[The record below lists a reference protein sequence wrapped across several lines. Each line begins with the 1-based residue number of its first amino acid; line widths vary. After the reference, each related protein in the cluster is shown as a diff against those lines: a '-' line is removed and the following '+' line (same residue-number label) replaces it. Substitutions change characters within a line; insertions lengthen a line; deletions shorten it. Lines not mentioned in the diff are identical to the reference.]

1 MRILGLIL
9 SIFVFVSCLNDKN
22 SPLAYQPIVVDTTTV
37 VTPINPSTPTTPAT
51 NCSPDTVYFHQTIL
65 PLITSNCAMS
75 GCHDAISKKDGVI
88 LTDYTNIMRKVK
100 VSSPA
105 SSDLYKC
112 LIETG
117 EDRMPPAPAAEFSL
131 ANKGLVLKWIQQGA
145 KNNSCS
151 ASSATCDTTA
161 VSFSATV
168 FPTLKTYCTGCH
180 SGTTPSAGI
189 DLNSHAAV
197 KVYAANGKLMGSIN
211 HAVGY
216 IPMPSSTSKL
226 GTCEISQIKAWIA
239 EGTLNN

>member
-1 MRILGLIL
+1 MRILG
-9 SIFVFVSCLNDKN
+9 IFVSLFVFISCLNDKN
-22 SPLAYQPIVVDTTTV
+22 APLPSQPVVADTTTTTIPV
-37 VTPINPSTPTTPAT
+37 LPAGPAVTS
-51 NCSPDTVYFHQTIL
+51 CSPDTVYFHQTIL

-75 GCHDAISKKDGVI
+75 GCHDAISHKEGVN
-88 LTDYTNIMRKVK
+88 LTDYTNIMREVK
-100 VSSPA
+100 VASPT

-112 LIETG
+112 LNETG
-117 EDRMPPAPAAEFSL
+117 DERMPPAPAAEFSL

-145 KNNSCS
+145 KNNSCTAS
-151 ASSATCDTTA
+151 AVSCDSTG

-189 DLNSHAAV
+189 DLNSHAAI
-197 KVYAANGKLMGSIN
+197 KVYAANGRLMGSIN
-211 HAVGY
+211 HAAGY
-216 IPMPSSTSKL
+216 KPMPSSTSKL

>member
-37 VTPINPSTPTTPAT
+37 TNPVLPAGPAVSS
-51 NCSPDTVYFHQTIL
+51 CSPDTVYFKQTIL
-65 PLITSNCAMS
+65 PLVTSNCAMS
-75 GCHDAISKKDGVI
+75 GCHDAISHKEGVI
-88 LTDYTNIMRKVK
+88 LTDYTNIMREVK
-100 VSSPA
+100 VSSPT

-112 LIETG
+112 LNETG
-117 EDRMPPAPAAEFSL
+117 DERMPPAPAAEFSL
-131 ANKGLVLKWIQQGA
+131 SNKANLLKWIQQGA
-145 KNNSCS
+145 KNNSCV
-151 ASSATCDTTA
+151 ATALNCDTTG

-180 SGTTPSAGI
+180 SGTMPSAGI
-189 DLNSHAAV
+189 DLNSHAAI

>member
-1 MRILGLIL
+1 MRILGLLL
-9 SIFVFVSCLNDKN
+9 SIIVFVSCLNDKN
-22 SPLAYQPIVVDTTTV
+22 APSPNQPIVVDTTT
-37 VTPINPSTPTTPAT
+37 AT
-51 NCSPDTVYFHQTIL
+51 NPVLPAGPAVTSCSPDTVYFQQTIL

-88 LTDYTNIMRKVK
+88 LTDYTNIMREVK
-100 VSSPA
+100 VASPT

-112 LIETG
+112 LNETG
-117 EDRMPPAPAAEFSL
+117 KDRMPPAPAAEFSL
-131 ANKGLVLKWIQQGA
+131 ANKALVLKWIQQGA
-145 KNNSCS
+145 KNNSCV
-151 ASSATCDTTA
+151 ATTVNCDTTG

-180 SGTTPSAGI
+180 SGATPSAGI

-211 HAVGY
+211 HSAGY
-216 IPMPSSTSKL
+216 KPMPSSTSKL

>member
-1 MRILGLIL
+1 MRILGPIL

-22 SPLAYQPIVVDTTTV
+22 SPLAYQPIVVDTTT
-37 VTPINPSTPTTPAT
+37 AT
-51 NCSPDTVYFHQTIL
+51 NPVLPAGPAVTSCSPDTVYFHQTIL

-88 LTDYTNIMRKVK
+88 LTDYTNIMREVK
-100 VSSPA
+100 VASPT

-112 LIETG
+112 LNETG

-145 KNNSCS
+145 KNNSCNAS
-151 ASSATCDTTA
+151 AISCDTTA
-161 VSFSATV
+161 VSFSVTV

-211 HAVGY
+211 HTAGY
-216 IPMPSSTSKL
+216 KPMPSSTSKL
-226 GTCEISQIKAWIA
+226 GSCEISQIKAWIA